1 MPWIV
6 LVIAGLFEVVWASA
20 MKQSHGFT
28 RLWPSVISVV
38 GYAGAFW
45 FLSFPLR
52 HMPTGVVYAIWSG
65 LGIVL
70 ITMVAWIWAKQALDL
85 AAILGL
91 ALILAG
97 VLVIHLFWTR
107 IAGLLFALFFGL
119 NVSADIAS
127 LPLAMVWKSRR
138 TPSPKRQ
145 PITQNLTELFSRFSP
160 PHPWQQNLDK
170 KMPGPENAL
179 LCFLSPDIFVGNMLL
194 LLWIKSYYILLLARK
209 WVLQ

>member
-1 MPWIV
+1 MQKAMIFLVMAIV
-6 LVIAGLFEVVWASA
+6 LEVIATSA
-20 MKQSHGFT
+20 LARSQSFT

-97 VLVIHLFWTR
+97 VLVIHLFSR
-107 IAGLLFALFFGL
+107 S
-119 NVSADIAS
+119 VS
-127 LPLAMVWKSRR
+127 
-138 TPSPKRQ
+138 
-145 PITQNLTELFSRFSP
+145 
-160 PHPWQQNLDK
+160 H
-170 KMPGPENAL
+170 
-179 LCFLSPDIFVGNMLL
+179 
-194 LLWIKSYYILLLARK
+194 
-209 WVLQ
+209 